1 MMNLHALIYV
11 GVLGVLL
18 DILLH
23 ILQMFPKIA
32 PSSVKAASWITLAS
46 CILGGLS
53 LIPQWNLP
61 LLVMEALVGGL
72 AVLALTGI
80 MGGNHHEGT

>member
-1 MMNLHALIYV
+1 MKALVLV

-18 DILLH
+18 DIILH
-23 ILQMFPKIA
+23 VLQMFPKLV
-32 PSSVKAASWITLAS
+32 PSTVRVAAWVTLAS

-61 LLVMEALVGGL
+61 LLIMEAFVGGL
-72 AVLALTGI
+72 AVVSLLTGKDLE
-80 MGGNHHEGT
+80 HAGT

>member
-1 MMNLHALIYV
+1 MIHALIYV
-11 GVLGVLL
+11 GVVGVLL
-18 DILLH
+18 DIILH
-23 ILQMFPKIA
+23 VLQMFPTLA
-32 PSSVKAASWITLAS
+32 PASVKVASWITLAS

-61 LLVMEALVGGL
+61 LLIMEAFVGGL

-80 MGGNHHEGT
+80 VGGHHAG